1 MTGQPLSARRP
12 GASELIKELG
22 LLVDGPTQWERPV
35 PSRAPGIFVIEL
47 PSALADAPIDI
58 VAVRRWLEHVPAMTL
73 DGETPAPADVARRL
87 HEFWLPNE
95 PVLFVGRSAKSVGSR
110 LAAMYATPLGDSR
123 PHSGGHWLRTLS
135 VLPELRVWWAE
146 TDAHEEYEDAL
157 LSAIAERNAAPGR
170 DLASGGLLPF
180 ANMMTPDGISKAH
193 GLGNS
198 LRAANEPSTAP
209 VAKPSRKASTQ
220 RQPRKAPPP
229 RDAPLRPTAA
239 PTYLSHEGLD
249 QLTAELDDLR
259 TRQRPVIIA
268 RVAAARE
275 LGDLREN
282 ADYEYARKEQ
292 SFIEGRILAVEQM
305 LRTGVVIERDESL
318 DVIHLGST
326 VEVETDGDH
335 SIYVIVGSTE
345 AKPASGRLSNESPVG
360 RALLGARE
368 GDEVVVDLPTG
379 STTYRVIAVH

>member
-1 MTGQPLSARRP
+1 MTGQPQSARRP
-12 GASELIKELG
+12 GASELLKELG
-22 LLVDGPTQWERPV
+22 LLVDGPALWERPV

-58 VAVRRWLEHVPAMTL
+58 VAVRRWRERVPTMTL
-73 DGETPAPADVARRL
+73 DGETPEPADIAKRL
-87 HEFWLPNE
+87 HDFWLPNE
-95 PVLFVGRSAKSVGSR
+95 PILFIGRSAKSVGSR
-110 LAAMYATPLGDSR
+110 LAAMYATPLGESR
-123 PHSGGHWLRTLS
+123 PHSGGYWLRTLS

-157 LSAIAERNAAPGR
+157 ITAIAERNAGLGR

-180 ANMMTPDGISKAH
+180 ANMMTPDGVSKAH
-193 GLGNS
+193 GLTGS
-198 LRAANEPSTAP
+198 LRAGPDPSAANVKPAKKPKVAP
-209 VAKPSRKASTQ
+209 R
-220 RQPRKAPPP
+220 PRKTLPP

-259 TRQRPVIIA
+259 IRQRPQIIA

-292 SFIEGRILAVEQM
+292 SFIEGRILSVEQM

-335 SIYVIVGSTE
+335 VIYVIVGATE
-345 AKPASGRLSNESPVG
+345 AKPSSGRLSNVSPVG
-360 RALLGARE
+360 RALIGARE
-368 GDEVVVDLPTG
+368 GDEVTVELPTG
-379 STTYRVIAVH
+379 TTTYRVIAIH

>member
-1 MTGQPLSARRP
+1 MTGQPPSARRP
-12 GASELIKELG
+12 GASELLKELG
-22 LLVDGPTQWERPV
+22 LLVDGPALWERPV

-58 VAVRRWLEHVPAMTL
+58 VAVCRWRERVPTMTL
-73 DGETPAPADVARRL
+73 DGETPEPADIAKRL
-87 HEFWLPNE
+87 HDFWLPNE
-95 PVLFVGRSAKSVGSR
+95 PILFIGRSAKSVGSR
-110 LAAMYATPLGDSR
+110 LAAMYATPLGDAR

-157 LSAIAERNAAPGR
+157 ITAIAERNAGLGR

-180 ANMMTPDGISKAH
+180 ANMMTPDGITKAH
-193 GLGNS
+193 GLANS
-198 LRAANEPSTAP
+198 LRTGPDPSAATARP
-209 VAKPSRKASTQ
+209 TKKPKSAPR
-220 RQPRKAPPP
+220 PRKIPPP

-249 QLTAELDDLR
+249 QLTSELDDLR
-259 TRQRPVIIA
+259 TRQRPLIIA

-292 SFIEGRILAVEQM
+292 SFIEGRIQSVEQM

-335 SIYVIVGSTE
+335 AIYVIVGSTE

-360 RALLGARE
+360 RALIGARE
-368 GDEVVVDLPTG
+368 GDEVTVELPTG
-379 STTYRVIAVH
+379 STTYRVIAIH